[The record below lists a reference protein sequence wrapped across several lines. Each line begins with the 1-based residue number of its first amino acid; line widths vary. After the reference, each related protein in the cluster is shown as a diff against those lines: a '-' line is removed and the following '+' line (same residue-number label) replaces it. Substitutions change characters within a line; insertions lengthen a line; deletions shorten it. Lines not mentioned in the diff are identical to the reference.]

1 MAGRLV
7 PLAIACFACVLAA
20 CAGGRDAAVSHDAA
34 QDPAAAE
41 PVPKRVE
48 PRPGMAGVHP
58 VPFETA
64 TPIGDETALDVRFW
78 GGVEPCFVL
87 DGAAVAETAETVTVT
102 LTAGYDPARPGVACI
117 EIALWMS
124 VEVRLAA
131 PLGGRAIRDG
141 AAPDPANP

>member
-1 MAGRLV
+1 MAGRLA
-7 PLAIACFACVLAA
+7 PLAFACLALAAA
-20 CAGGRDAAVSHDAA
+20 CAGNRDAAVSHDAPL
-34 QDPAAAE
+34 DPAATE
-41 PVPKRVE
+41 PVPRRVE

-64 TPIGDETALDVRFW
+64 TPIGDETALEVRFW

-87 DGAAVAETAETVTVT
+87 DGAVVEETAETVTVT
-102 LTAGYDPARPGVACI
+102 LRAGSDPAQPGVACI

-141 AAPDPANP
+141 AAPDPAS

>member
-1 MAGRLV
+1 MAGRLG
-7 PLAIACFACVLAA
+7 PLALACLALAVPAA
-20 CAGGRDAAVSHDAA
+20 CAGDPDTAVSHDASL
-34 QDPAAAE
+34 DPAAAE

-48 PRPGMAGVHP
+48 PRPGMVGVHP

-64 TPIGDETALDVRFW
+64 TPLGDETALEVRFW

-87 DGAAVAETAETVTVT
+87 DRAVVEETAETVTVT
-102 LTAGYDPARPGVACI
+102 LHAGSDPARPGVACI

-131 PLGGRAIRDG
+131 PLGGRVIRDG
-141 AAPDPANP
+141 AAPDAAN

>member
-1 MAGRLV
+1 MAGRLA
-7 PLAIACFACVLAA
+7 PLALACLAFVLAA
-20 CAGGRDAAVSHDAA
+20 CAGGPDTAVSHDAA
-34 QDPAAAE
+34 QDPAE

-58 VPFETA
+58 VAFETA
-64 TPIGDETALDVRFW
+64 TPLGDETALEVRFW

-87 DGAAVAETAETVTVT
+87 DSAVAVE
-102 LTAGYDPARPGVACI
+102 CI

-141 AAPDPANP
+141 AAPDSANQ

>member
-1 MAGRLV
+1 MAGRLA
-7 PLAIACFACVLAA
+7 PLALAWASLVLAS
-20 CAGGRDAAVSHDAA
+20 CAGGPDTAVSHDAT

-41 PVPKRVE
+41 PVPKRVA
-48 PRPGMAGVHP
+48 PRPGMASVRP

-87 DGAAVAETAETVTVT
+87 DSAVALETAETVTVT
-102 LTAGYDPARPGVACI
+102 LAAGSDPARPGVACI
-117 EIALWMS
+117 EIALWMA

-141 AAPDPANP
+141 AAPDPTNP

>member
-7 PLAIACFACVLAA
+7 PLALAWFACLAA
-20 CAGGRDAAVSHDAA
+20 CAGDPDAAVSHDAA
-34 QDPAAAE
+34 QYPAAAE
-41 PVPKRVE
+41 PVAKRVE

-87 DGAAVAETAETVTVT
+87 DSALVEETAETVTIT
-102 LTAGYDPARPGVACI
+102 LSAGSDPARPGVACI
-117 EIALWMS
+117 EIAIWMS
-124 VEVRLAA
+124 VEVRLAS

-141 AAPDPANP
+141 AAPDHASR

>member
-1 MAGRLV
+1 MAVRIAS
-7 PLAIACFACVLAA
+7 LALACIVFVLAA
-20 CAGGRDAAVSHDAA
+20 CAGGPDAAVSHDAA

-41 PVPKRVE
+41 PVAKRVE

-64 TPIGDETALDVRFW
+64 TPIGDETALEVRFW

-87 DGAAVAETAETVTVT
+87 DAAVVEETAETVTVT
-102 LTAGYDPARPGVACI
+102 LSAGSDPARPGVACI

-141 AAPDPANP
+141 AAPDPATQ